1 MLKRINPV
9 FSFFKRA
16 NKYIIIGF
24 VLLVIILAG
33 LFYQCGYLPLAGRLI
48 AYEKIELY
56 ESETYKSNDIEHIA
70 YNPKSGMY
78 EAIDNGSNVYQ
89 ISYNL
94 TNNSIRDEHQIDL
107 WNNQLLIDFEN
118 VRAQM
123 PKNLVFDSPFISGY
137 LDGNDYSNEI
147 QILDLSIFN
156 EEHLTVEESEKR
168 AAEFT
173 TKAIELLGAHYNIK
187 GVQIWYYDRNGG
199 YTIKTLRNENP
210 LNYEVLL
217 NSTRKIDKLGEN
229 ELDWISELQ

>member
-94 TNNSIRDEHQIDL
+94 TNIRSFYFQ
-107 WNNQLLIDFEN
+107 
-118 VRAQM
+118 R
-123 PKNLVFDSPFISGY
+123 
-137 LDGNDYSNEI
+137 
-147 QILDLSIFN
+147 
-156 EEHLTVEESEKR
+156 
-168 AAEFT
+168 
-173 TKAIELLGAHYNIK
+173 GASH
-187 GVQIWYYDRNGG
+187 R
-199 YTIKTLRNENP
+199 
-210 LNYEVLL
+210 
-217 NSTRKIDKLGEN
+217 
-229 ELDWISELQ
+229 